1 MNLKLE
7 NEIIQFCNSLS
18 DDDLLA
24 KYYDA
29 AYDSLGSLTDEMY
42 ELGYDISD
50 ILEREKYE
58 KYKMERADII
68 GNECIKRG
76 LELWQ
81 NIV

>member
-1 MNLKLE
+1 MNLKLK
-7 NEIIQFCNSLS
+7 NEIIKFCNSLS
-18 DDDLLA
+18 DDDLLNE
-24 KYYDA
+24 YYDA
-29 AYDSLGSLTDEMY
+29 VYDSLGSLTDKMY

-68 GNECIKRG
+68 ENECIKRE

-81 NIV
+81 NII

>member
-29 AYDSLGSLTDEMY
+29 VYDSLGSLTDEMY

>member
-1 MNLKLE
+1 MNLKLK
-7 NEIIQFCNSLS
+7 NKIIKFCNSLS

-24 KYYDA
+24 EYYDA
-29 AYDSLGSLTDEMY
+29 VYGSLGSLTDKMY

-58 KYKMERADII
+58 KYEMERADII

-76 LELWQ
+76 LELW
-81 NIV
+81 

>member
-1 MNLKLE
+1 MNLKLK
-7 NEIIQFCNSLS
+7 NEIIIFCNTLS
-18 DDDLLA
+18 DDDLLD

-29 AYDSLGSLTDEMY
+29 CYDCLGSLTDKMY

-68 GNECIKRG
+68 ENECIKRG

-81 NIV
+81 NIT